1 MKKGLLLLFV
11 LIFVSVSITVAQTVS
26 INNKKFVVNG
36 NASCP
41 IYLNGAN
48 TPWESWND
56 FGGSYSSTK
65 WGQDLVDL
73 KNKGINSTR
82 IWFSCNGAGQ
92 PSIAA
97 DGTVSAPTAAFW
109 ANCDDLFSQAQTNG
123 IYIYATMMS
132 FDHTKTGN
140 PNANNWIAMMSS
152 PAKIQTYITNYLVPF
167 VNRYKTNPYFLSVDL
182 CNEIEWIA
190 ENGPGKGD
198 GTNWGASY
206 ATLQQFVGLCAAGL
220 HQTSVARTDGSMVL
234 VTLGSACVKW
244 NGSKLPSGGTNPD
257 GNKWSDANLKAQTSN
272 NANAYLDFYSPHF
285 YGWMESSYSS
295 PFEKTPT
302 QYGMD
307 EKPCIVAEM
316 PSRDPM
322 PTPAMSL
329 TTAFNNLKTGGW
341 QGHMPWT
348 ANITTNLTT
357 EVGDL
362 ADFGAA
368 AQTFATNNSTLVKP
382 TCTTACATTA
392 PTVTAS
398 VTYCQNATAT
408 VLTATG
414 TALKWYA
421 NNTTTTAL
429 TGAPTPL
436 TTATGTTNY
445 YVSQTLSG
453 CEGPRAVIAVTVNA
467 LPTATITTTTP
478 TTFCTGG
485 SVVLTSSAGSSY
497 KWNNAAGVIAGAT
510 NSTYTATAAGSYTVT
525 VTNANNCSATST
537 ATTVTVNTLPTAT
550 ISTTTP
556 TTFCTGGSV
565 VLTSSTGSSYKWNN
579 AAGVIAGAT
588 NSTYTATA
596 AGSYTVTVTNAN
608 NCSATS
614 TATTVT
620 VNTLPTATISTT
632 TSTTFCTG
640 GSVVL
645 TSSAGSSYKWNNA
658 AGVIAGATNSTYT
671 ATTAGSYTVTVT
683 NANNCSATS
692 TATAVTVNAAPT
704 VTITTTTPTTF
715 CTGGSVVLTSSAGSS
730 YQWNNAAGVITGATN
745 STYTAITAGSY
756 TVTVTNAGGC
766 SGTST
771 STATT
776 VTVNALPTATITTTT
791 PTTICTGGSVV
802 LTSSAGSSYKWNNAA
817 GVIAGATNSTYAA
830 TTAGSYTVTV
840 TNANNCFAT
849 STATTVT
856 VNTLPTATITT
867 TTPITFCTGGSVGL
881 NANTGTGLTYK
892 WNNAAGVIAG
902 ATNATY
908 TATTAG
914 TYTVT
919 VTNANNCSATSTGT
933 IVTVNTTPTAAVSTA
948 TSTTF
953 CTGGSVGLNANTG
966 TGLTY
971 KWNNATGVIA
981 GATSATYT
989 ATTAGSYTVT
999 VTNANNCSATSTAT
1013 TVTVS
1018 AAPTATIS
1026 TTTPTTFC
1034 TGGSVV
1040 LTSSAG
1046 SSYKWNNA
1054 AGVIAGATSATYTA
1068 TTAGSYTV
1076 TVTNG
1081 SNCSATS
1088 VATTVTVN
1096 AAPTA
1101 MITTTTPTTFC
1112 TGGSVVLTSST
1123 GSSYQWSNAAGV
1135 ITGATSAA
1143 YTATTTGSYTVTV
1156 MNGSNCS
1163 ATSTATSVTVNAVP
1177 TAMIT
1182 TTTST
1187 TFCTGGSVLLT
1198 SSTGSSYK
1206 WNNAAGV
1213 IAGATN
1219 STYTAT
1225 VAGSYTVTVTNANNC
1240 SATSTATT
1248 VTVSAALVWYQDADG
1263 DGKGDPGVTQTSCIQ
1278 PTGYVS
1284 MAGDGCPSDPNK
1296 IAPGV
1301 CGCGNLETDTDGDGT
1316 PDCVDTDD
1324 DNDGVPDTTDCAPL
1338 NASIGAATVW
1348 YQDIDGDGEGSTTG
1362 IIETSCTQ
1370 PVGYVSV
1377 AGDDCPNDPNKTTP
1391 GICGCG
1397 KAEGTCTTTGVQNSL
1412 SVILQIYPNP
1422 SESEFT
1428 IIAAAGEFTVT
1439 CYNASGLEVL
1449 KGTYDS
1455 EAQMGAELKQG
1466 MYLIRIEQG
1475 GMIETRK
1482 IIKK

>member
-1 MKKGLLLLFV
+1 MGRQSVFNRIVNLNSMKKDLLLSFV
-11 LIFVSVSITVAQTVS
+11 LIFVSVSVTVAQTVS

-92 PSIAA
+92 PSIAS

-152 PAKIQTYITNYLVPF
+152 PAKIQTYINNYLVPF

-206 ATLQQFVGLCAAGL
+206 AVLQQFVGLCAAGL

-234 VTLGSACVKW
+234 VTLGSASVKW
-244 NGSKLPSGGTNPD
+244 NGSKVPGGGTNTD
-257 GNKWSDANLKAQTSN
+257 GNKWNDANLKAQTSN
-272 NANAYLDFYSPHF
+272 NAGAYLDFYSPHF
-285 YGWMESSYSS
+285 YGWMEQYYSS
-295 PFEKTPT
+295 PFEMTPT

-357 EVGDL
+357 EIGDL

-368 AQTFATNNSTLVKP
+368 AQTFTTNNSTLVKP

-392 PTVTAS
+392 PTVSTP

-408 VLTATG
+408 ALTATG

-421 NNTTTTAL
+421 DNTTTTAL
-429 TGAPTPL
+429 SGAPIPV

-453 CEGPRAVIAVTVNA
+453 CEGPRAMIAVTVNG
-467 LPTATITTTTP
+467 LPTATISTTTG

-485 SVVLTSSAGSSY
+485 SVSLNANTGTGLTY

-510 NSTYTATAAGSYTVT
+510 
-525 VTNANNCSATST
+525 
-537 ATTVTVNTLPTAT
+537 
-550 ISTTTP
+550 
-556 TTFCTGGSV
+556 
-565 VLTSSTGSSYKWNN
+565 
-579 AAGVIAGAT
+579 
-588 NSTYTATA
+588 
-596 AGSYTVTVTNAN
+596 
-608 NCSATS
+608 
-614 TATTVT
+614 
-620 VNTLPTATISTT
+620 
-632 TSTTFCTG
+632 
-640 GSVVL
+640 
-645 TSSAGSSYKWNNA
+645 SSAYS
-658 AGVIAGATNSTYT
+658 

-692 TATAVTVNAAPT
+692 TATVVTVNAAPT
-704 VTITTTTPTTF
+704 ATISTTTGTTF
-715 CTGGSVVLTSSAGSS
+715 CTGGSVSLNANTGTGLT
-730 YQWNNAAGVITGATN
+730 
-745 STYTAITAGSY
+745 
-756 TVTVTNAGGC
+756 
-766 SGTST
+766 
-771 STATT
+771 
-776 VTVNALPTATITTTT
+776 
-791 PTTICTGGSVV
+791 
-802 LTSSAGSSYKWNNAA
+802 YKWNNAA
-817 GVIAGATNSTYAA
+817 GVISGATSSAYSA

-840 TNANNCFAT
+840 TNANNCSAT
-849 STATTVT
+849 STATVVT
-856 VNTLPTATITT
+856 VNAAPTATISTT
-867 TTPITFCTGGSVGL
+867 TGTTFCTGGSVSL

-902 ATNATY
+902 ATS
-908 TATTAG
+908 
-914 TYTVT
+914 
-919 VTNANNCSATSTGT
+919 SAYS
-933 IVTVNTTPTAAVSTA
+933 
-948 TSTTF
+948 
-953 CTGGSVGLNANTG
+953 
-966 TGLTY
+966 
-971 KWNNATGVIA
+971 
-981 GATSATYT
+981 

-1013 TVTVS
+1013 VVTVN

-1026 TTTPTTFC
+1026 TTTGTTFC
-1034 TGGSVV
+1034 TGGSVSLNANTGTG
-1040 LTSSAG
+1040 LT
-1046 SSYKWNNA
+1046 YKWNNA
-1054 AGVIAGATSATYTA
+1054 AGVIAGATSSTYSA
-1068 TTAGSYTV
+1068 TT
-1076 TVTNG
+1076 
-1081 SNCSATS
+1081 
-1088 VATTVTVN
+1088 
-1096 AAPTA
+1096 
-1101 MITTTTPTTFC
+1101 
-1112 TGGSVVLTSST
+1112 
-1123 GSSYQWSNAAGV
+1123 
-1135 ITGATSAA
+1135 
-1143 YTATTTGSYTVTV
+1143 
-1156 MNGSNCS
+1156 
-1163 ATSTATSVTVNAVP
+1163 
-1177 TAMIT
+1177 
-1182 TTTST
+1182 
-1187 TFCTGGSVLLT
+1187 
-1198 SSTGSSYK
+1198 
-1206 WNNAAGV
+1206 
-1213 IAGATN
+1213 
-1219 STYTAT
+1219 
-1225 VAGSYTVTVTNANNC
+1225 AGSYTVTVTNANNC
-1240 SATSTATT
+1240 SATSTATVVTVNAAPTATISTTTGTTFCTGGSVSLNANTGTGLTYKWNNAAGVIAGATSSTYSATTAGSYT
-1248 VTVSAALVWYQDADG
+1248 VTVTNASNCSATSTATVVTVNTAPTATISTTTGTTFCTGGSVSLNANTGTGLTYKWNNAAGVIAGATGSAYSATTAGSYTVTVTNANNCSATSTATVVTVNALPTATISTTTGTTFCTGGSVLLTSSTGSSYQWNNAAGVIAGATSSAYSATTAGSYTVTVTNANNCSATSIATTVTVNALPTATISTTTPTTFCTGGSVALNANTGTGLTYKWNNAAGVIVGATSSAYSATTSGNYTVTVTNANNCSATSTATVVTASAAPVWYQDTDG
-1263 DGKGDPGVTQTSCIQ
+1263 DGKGDPAVTQTSCTQ
-1278 PTGYVS
+1278 PAGYVS
-1284 MAGDGCPSDPNK
+1284 VAGDGCPSDPNK

-1301 CGCGNLETDTDGDGT
+1301 CGCGVAETDTDGDT
-1316 PDCVDTDD
+1316 IPDCVDTDD
-1324 DNDGVPDTTDCAPL
+1324 DNDGVPDTSDCAPL

-1348 YQDIDGDGEGSTTG
+1348 YQDTDGDGEGNPAAV
-1362 IIETSCTQ
+1362 ETSCTQ
-1370 PVGYVSV
+1370 PAGYVSV
-1377 AGDDCPNDPNKTTP
+1377 AGDDCPNDPNKVAP

-1397 KAEGTCTTTGVQNSL
+1397 KPEGTCTTTGVQNSL
-1412 SVILQIYPNP
+1412 SVTLQIYPNP

-1428 IIAAAGEFTVT
+1428 IIAGAGEFTVT

-1475 GMIETRK
+1475 GMVETRK